1 MRWVAIDDEVP
12 GERVVTERKTIRELR
27 RCAYQTIARWLL
39 SGIEDEC
46 PEATDGVS
54 EQQAVMEDDLPES
67 ERGWHS

>member
-1 MRWVAIDDEVP
+1 MHWIATDDEVP
-12 GERVVTERKTIRELR
+12 ELRVITERRTLRELR

-46 PEATDGVS
+46 PEATDGIS
-54 EQQAVMEDDLPES
+54 EEMAVLDESSPTS